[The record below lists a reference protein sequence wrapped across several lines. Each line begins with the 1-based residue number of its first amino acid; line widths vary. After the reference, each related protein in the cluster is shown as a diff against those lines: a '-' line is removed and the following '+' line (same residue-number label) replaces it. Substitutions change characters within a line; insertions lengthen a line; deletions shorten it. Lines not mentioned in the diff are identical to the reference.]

1 MRWIERQRH
10 LLDYT
15 LSSLWRRKWR
25 HLALLV
31 VYTLVVFVLA
41 SVVFFGAALEREAG
55 TLLINAPDIV
65 VQRII
70 AGRQVFIPQSYAD
83 RLRSIRGTRSVR
95 PRLWGHYS
103 HPINGS
109 IYTIMVPPDFPHGD
123 DEIIVGEGVMRTWDS
138 IEGRRLFF
146 TCHDREGILLD
157 AVESLQTNTGL
168 VSSDLILMSETT
180 FRRVS
185 GLPQGLVADI
195 VITVRN
201 PREVATIAGKIVR
214 ALPDVLPIL
223 KEDIQRTYQA
233 VFGWRSGIVIVL
245 FSGAMLAFFIFA
257 WEKVSG
263 MSGQERFEI
272 GVLKALGW
280 DTADILAVKFW
291 EGAVI
296 SLSAF
301 LSGTVMAY
309 VHVFLMSAPIFAPV
323 LKGWSVL
330 YPRFDL
336 PPRFSGS
343 DVALLFLVSVVPYTL
358 MTIIPVWRTA
368 TLAPDAA
375 LRHG

>member
-1 MRWIERQRH
+1 MKPAPCSSTRR
-10 LLDYT
+10 T
-15 LSSLWRRKWR
+15 LWCSGSS
-25 HLALLV
+25 
-31 VYTLVVFVLA
+31 
-41 SVVFFGAALEREAG
+41 
-55 TLLINAPDIV
+55 PDAKI
-65 VQRII
+65 
-70 AGRQVFIPQSYAD
+70 FIPENYAD

-95 PRLWGHYS
+95 PRLWGYYS

-109 IYTIMVPPDFPHGD
+109 IYTIMVPPVFPHGD
-123 DEIIVGEGVMRTWDS
+123 NEIVIGEGVMRTWDS
-138 IEGRRLFF
+138 VEGSRLFF

-157 AVESLQTNTGL
+157 AVASLKTDTGL
-168 VSSDLILMSETT
+168 VSSDLILMSETS

-185 GLPQGLVADI
+185 GLPKGFVADI

-214 ALPDVLPIL
+214 ALPDALPIL

-233 VFGWRSGIVIVL
+233 AFGWRSGIVIVL

-291 EGAVI
+291 EGAAI
-296 SLSAF
+296 SLGAF

-343 DVALLFLVSVVPYTL
+343 DIALLFLVSVVPYTL

>member
-1 MRWIERQRH
+1 ME
-10 LLDYT
+10 T
-15 LSSLWRRKWR
+15 TK
-25 HLALLV
+25 
-31 VYTLVVFVLA
+31 
-41 SVVFFGAALEREAG
+41 
-55 TLLINAPDIV
+55 IV
-65 VQRII
+65 I
-70 AGRQVFIPQSYAD
+70 
-83 RLRSIRGTRSVR
+83 
-95 PRLWGHYS
+95 
-103 HPINGS
+103 
-109 IYTIMVPPDFPHGD
+109 
-123 DEIIVGEGVMRTWDS
+123 GEGVMRTWDS
-138 IEGRRLFF
+138 VEGDRLFF
-146 TCHDREGILLD
+146 TCHDREGILLE
-157 AVESLQTNTGL
+157 AVESLKTDTGL
-168 VSSDLILMSETT
+168 VSSDLILMSEPT

-185 GLPQGLVADI
+185 GLPKGLVADI

-214 ALPDVLPIL
+214 ALPDALPIL

-263 MSGQERFEI
+263 MSGEERFEI

-291 EGAVI
+291 EGTVI

-301 LSGTVMAY
+301 LSGTVLAY

-323 LKGWSVL
+323 IKGWSVL

-336 PPRFSGS
+336 APRFSGS
-343 DVALLFLVSVVPYTL
+343 DIALLFLVSVVPYTL

-368 TLAPDAA
+368 TLPPDAA